1 MSNCWAILRDLIDGI
16 YIDAKKTGEQSG
28 EYIYMKDPNKAL
40 MRLFR
45 ITAEDEDEEDQEDE
59 L

>member
-1 MSNCWAILRDLIDGI
+1 MQNCWAILKDVIDSI
-16 YIDAKKTGEQSG
+16 YIDATKTGEQSG

-45 ITAEDEDEEDQEDE
+45 ITAEDDDEDD
-59 L
+59 